1 MMHRPRHRS
10 STVSVCA
17 ALTLAVIAAAPLSAR
32 QVPPIQDEEA
42 RDRWDVAVDLGFN
55 GSSGNTRLT
64 VFTTGFTVKHLQTD
78 RFELE
83 WKSAFRYGESEG
95 DVVARALRSSFS
107 ADYRPQDR
115 WSPFVFSLF
124 ERDTFRRLD
133 ALTNLGGGV
142 KLTFLRSD
150 RAEASFSTAAL
161 HQYENFTE
169 PRGAT
174 VLDSRTDARWSF
186 RLRASR
192 NLGENVR
199 LENTS
204 FYRPVWDAAD
214 DYDIDTLTALE
225 VRLGER
231 IGLKLSHA
239 FRRDSTPPQDVEKN
253 DQIVQVGITVEL

>member
-1 MMHRPRHRS
+1 MHRPRRRS
-10 STVSVCA
+10 STIPIAVA
-17 ALTLAVIAAAPLSAR
+17 ALLAAGAPLSA
-32 QVPPIQDEEA
+32 QDVPPDPDEEA
-42 RDRWDVAVDLGFN
+42 PDRWDIAVDLGFN

-64 VFTTGFTVKHLQTD
+64 VFTTGLSVKHLQTD
-78 RFELE
+78 LFELE

-124 ERDTFRRLD
+124 ERDPFRRLD
-133 ALTNLGGGV
+133 ALTNLGAGV

-150 RAEASFSTAAL
+150 AAEASFSTAGL

-174 VLDSRTDARWSF
+174 ALDSRTDARWSF

-192 NLGENVR
+192 SLGENVR

-214 DYDIDTLTALE
+214 DYDIDAITALE

-253 DQIVQVGITVEL
+253 DQIVQVGITVQL